1 MTFLA
6 ELDLISI
13 FAFLSVFLATIASL
27 IYVFKHPAKDL
38 AGTSVSFLPQTDAAS
53 IRRKI
58 LSYSML
64 IMLLMLL
71 CAGSA
76 ASLLLYNEAKKQQ
89 EERLTEVTT
98 AQARLIEA
106 IARFDRQFSDGDQR
120 VTEADTVSQVVD
132 AQRKHPGFGETGEMM
147 LARLEGQD
155 MVFLLPRRHP
165 GGRQAMRVPL
175 NESSEDIPMERALSG
190 KSGTMVTTDYRGERV
205 LAAFRPVEELDL
217 GIVSKI
223 DLDEIRRPLIR
234 ASIAGFGVAALL
246 IFMGGVVLVRVNRP
260 FLDQLEYRERS
271 LDAILKNA
279 ADGIFAVDAKGML
292 LFFNPK
298 SESIFG
304 YSAEEIQGKN
314 ISCLFE
320 DVSEHEVQAGLSRL
334 HGQLR
339 EQVGC
344 RKNGQRFPIE
354 VGVNPMSTGSEGTYV
369 GIARDI
375 TDRKRAEA
383 MMRQAQQR
391 AEAASQKAVAASHA
405 KSDFLSHMSHELRTP
420 LNGILGYAQILQ
432 RDKTLNGTQTER
444 VAAIVRCGEHLL
456 ALINDVLDLSKIEAG
471 RLEIDP
477 APTDLHELIQAVAE
491 IVRPRALSK
500 KIAFD
505 VNMNDAIPRFIVVD
519 PAKLRQILINLAGN
533 AIKFTDHGSVTI
545 RLELANPDRLS
556 LEVVDTGVGIDE
568 AEQRVIFDAFKQVE
582 AGKHAGGTG
591 LGLSICK
598 RLSEA
603 MGGQIQVES
612 KPGQGSTFRLELPLV
627 LVSKSEQQD
636 IALKNQPTLGSF
648 TVPVEDKTI
657 LVADDHA
664 ANREVL
670 QTLLEDVGFRVILAN
685 DGVEA
690 IESLRNAV
698 GQIQLALMDL
708 SMPRMDGMQVVKQIR
723 EDRDLCDVK
732 LIAVSASIFPEFQKQ
747 AMESGFDD
755 FLGKPFHV
763 NDLLKK
769 IAGQL
774 NIEFDATLG
783 SPDPKIE
790 HETDSAKVPLNL
802 DAVLSSDMMQ
812 RLKSALQIKNMT
824 ALKQMAEELRGD
836 PETQLLGTQVMDFVN
851 RFDFQ
856 KLEELAQQLEH
867 ASD

>member
-1 MTFLA
+1 MTLLA
-6 ELDLISI
+6 ELDLISV
-13 FAFLSVFLATIASL
+13 FAFLSVFLTVVASL
-27 IYVFKHPAKDL
+27 IYVFRHPAKRL
-38 AGTSVSFLPQTDAAS
+38 AGTSVSFLPQTDATS

-64 IMLLMLL
+64 IMLLLVL

-76 ASLLLYNEAKKQQ
+76 ASFLLYNEAKNQQ
-89 EERLTEVTT
+89 RARLTEVTS
-98 AQARLIEA
+98 AQADLIEA
-106 IARFDRQFSDGDQR
+106 IARFDRQFSEGDR
-120 VTEADTVSQVVD
+120 NVTEADTLSQVVD
-132 AQRKHPGFGETGEMM
+132 AQRKHPGFGDTGEMM
-147 LARLEGQD
+147 LARLDGQD
-155 MVFLLPRRHP
+155 MVFLLRRRHA
-165 GGRQAMRVPL
+165 GGQQAMRVPF
-175 NESSEDIPMERALSG
+175 NEALQNDPMVNALLG
-190 KSGTMVTTDYRGERV
+190 LSGTMETTDYRGERV
-205 LAAFRPVEELDL
+205 LAAYQPVEELDM

-234 ASIAGFGVAALL
+234 ASLAGIGVAALL
-246 IFMGGVVLVRVNRP
+246 IFFGGVVLVGVNRP
-260 FLDQLEYRERS
+260 FLDQLEARERS
-271 LDAILKNA
+271 FDAILENA
-279 ADGIFAVDAKGML
+279 ADGIFTVDSKGTI

-304 YSAEEIQGKN
+304 YNAEEIRGRN
-314 ISCLFE
+314 ISCLFD
-320 DVSEHEVQAGLSRL
+320 DVSEREVQAGLSHL
-334 HGQLR
+334 HGELR
-339 EQVGC
+339 EQVGR
-344 RKNGQRFPIE
+344 RKNGQSFPIE
-354 VGVNPMSTGSEGTYV
+354 VGVNPMSTGEEGTYV

-383 MMRQAQQR
+383 MMQQAQHQ

-432 RDKTLNGTQTER
+432 RDKTLKGPQTER

-471 RLEIDP
+471 RLEVDP
-477 APTDLHELIQAVAE
+477 VPTDLHELIQSVAE
-491 IVRPRALSK
+491 IVRPRAMSK

-505 VNMNDAIPRFIVVD
+505 VRSNDDVPRFIVVD

-533 AIKFTDHGSVTI
+533 AIKFTDQGSVAI
-545 RLELANPDRLS
+545 QLEQVETDRLR
-556 LEVVDTGVGIDE
+556 LDVIDTGIGIDE

-603 MGGQIQVES
+603 MGGQINVQS

-627 LVSKSEQQD
+627 LASESERHDVALRNQQG
-636 IALKNQPTLGSF
+636 AGAFAT
-648 TVPVEDKTI
+648 PVQGQTI

-670 QTLLEDVGFRVILAN
+670 QTLLEQVGFKVILAN
-685 DGVEA
+685 DGIEA

-708 SMPRMDGMQVVKQIR
+708 SMPRMNGMQVVQRIR
-723 EDRDLCDVK
+723 EDRDLSKVK
-732 LIAVSASIFPEFQKQ
+732 LIAVSASIFPEFREQ
-747 AMESGFDD
+747 AIDGGFDD

-763 NDLLKK
+763 NDLLQK

-774 NIEFDATLG
+774 NLEFVTAP
-783 SPDPKIE
+783 SEPDPVIE
-790 HETDSAKVPLNL
+790 DGDDQPKVTENL
-802 DAVLSSDMMQ
+802 DRRLSSDMMQ
-812 RLKSALQIKNMT
+812 RLKGALQIKNMT
-824 ALKQMAEELRGD
+824 ALKQMAEELMED
-836 PETQLLGTQVMDFVN
+836 SETQLFGKQVMEFVS

-856 KLEELAQQLEH
+856 KLNELAQRLERE
-867 ASD
+867 SD

>member
-505 VNMNDAIPRFIVVD
+505 VNMSDALPRFIVVD

-790 HETDSAKVPLNL
+790 HETDPAKVPLNL
-802 DAVLSSDMMQ
+802 DAVLSSGMMQ